1 MNSFSRSSGLWP
13 VCRKN
18 LQPQHW
24 WSPKNGYAQKCLWAC
39 WLHFWVSH
47 YRPLLFY
54 ALPHVHLLHKSE
66 YNQIRPD
73 FIQFFFAMTLKDR
86 ALNIALIPSYKSGAR
101 LFFSRASWRGNYVF
115 HVSEYHFQLLIIT
128 ELGVTA
134 FDLKMAISKKASFY
148 WQEDATPQVTAHEL
162 KRALLLREWFPQF
175 YSPV

>member
-1 MNSFSRSSGLWP
+1 MGSKKWIRSKVLMSMLAAF
-13 VCRKN
+13 
-18 LQPQHW
+18 LSI
-24 WSPKNGYAQKCLWAC
+24 SPWTPSILCTSAC
-39 WLHFWVSH
+39 SIP
-47 YRPLLFY
+47 YRPPL
-54 ALPHVHLLHKSE
+54 HLLHKSE
-66 YNQIRPD
+66 YNQIKPD